1 MAGRPQPGGRQEVT
15 PPGPRRSGHPPPNGG
30 GNGRDLATD
39 NLAARNTAAEEA
51 ALAAAELAA
60 AERHFRGKW
69 MFVRSVPS
77 LEFLPDADRPEVAFA
92 GRSNVGKSTLI
103 NALVDQHGL
112 ARASNTPG
120 RTQELN
126 FFRPSLTQEPF
137 YLVDM
142 PGYGYAKAP
151 KAMVEA
157 WTVLIKNYLRGR
169 ATLARTFLL
178 IDARHGIKPVDQGI
192 MELLDGA
199 AVSFQ
204 VVLTKADK
212 LTPMALERTIA
223 ATQER
228 IVCHPAAMPT
238 VLATSSEKKRGLA
251 ELRGAVAAAVRRGP
265 R

>member
-1 MAGRPQPGGRQEVT
+1 VT
-15 PPGPRRSGHPPPNGG
+15 PPGPRKSGKPPSKGG
-30 GNGRDLATD
+30 GNGRDTAVD
-39 NLAARNTAAEEA
+39 NLAAQAAIQTSAAEEA

-60 AERHFRGKW
+60 AGRHFRGNW
-69 MFVRSVPS
+69 LFVRSVPS

-92 GRSNVGKSTLI
+92 GRSNVGKSTLL

-142 PGYGYAKAP
+142 PGYGFAKAP
-151 KAMVEA
+151 KAMVES
-157 WTVLIKNYLRGR
+157 WTLLIKDYLRGR

-192 MELLDGA
+192 MALLDGA

-212 LTPMALERTIA
+212 LTPAALERTIA
-223 ATQER
+223 ATQEL
-228 IVCHPAAMPT
+228 IVTHPAAMPT

-251 ELRGAVAAAVRRGP
+251 ELRGAVAAAIRRGP

>member
-1 MAGRPQPGGRQEVT
+1 MAGRPRGGRQKVT
-15 PPGPRRSGHPPPNGG
+15 PPGARKRGQPPHASG
-30 GNGRDLATD
+30 GNGRDTTAD
-39 NLAARNTAAEEA
+39 NLAVRSAAADEAEER
-51 ALAAAELAA
+51 AAELAA
-60 AERHFRGKW
+60 ADRHFRGQW
-69 MFVRSVPS
+69 TFVRSVPS

-126 FFRPSLTQEPF
+126 YFRPSLTQEPF

-157 WTVLIKNYLRGR
+157 WTVLIKDYLRGR

-178 IDARHGIKPVDQGI
+178 IDARHGIKTVDEGI
-192 MELLDGA
+192 MELLDAA

-204 VVLTKADK
+204 IVLTKADK
-212 LTPMALERTIA
+212 LTPLALERTIA
-223 ATQER
+223 ATQEK
-228 IVCHPAAMPT
+228 IVVHPAAMPM
-238 VLATSSEKKRGLA
+238 VLATSSEKKRGIS
-251 ELRGAVAAAVRRGP
+251 ELRAAIVAATRRSP

>member
-1 MAGRPQPGGRQEVT
+1 MAGRPRRGRQEVT
-15 PPGPRRSGHPPPNGG
+15 PPGARKSGRPPHGAG
-30 GNGRDLATD
+30 GNGRDTAAD
-39 NLAARNTAAEEA
+39 NLAALSAVAEDAAKRD
-51 ALAAAELAA
+51 AEIAA
-60 AERHFRGKW
+60 AERHFRGNW
-69 MFVRSVPS
+69 LFVRSVPS

-151 KAMVEA
+151 KSMVEA
-157 WTVLIKNYLRGR
+157 WTLLIKDYLRGR

-178 IDARHGIKPVDQGI
+178 IDARHGIKAVDNGI
-192 MELLDGA
+192 MDLLDAA

-204 VVLTKADK
+204 IVLTKADK
-212 LTPMALERTIA
+212 LTPAALERTIA
-223 ATQER
+223 ATQEL
-228 IVCHPAAMPT
+228 IVTHPAAMPT
-238 VLATSSEKKRGLA
+238 VLATSSEKKQGLA
-251 ELRGAVAAAVRRGP
+251 ELRAAVVAATRRGP
-265 R
+265 V